1 MGGVKGCD
9 IMSVNQF
16 VGLSATILL
25 LAGCQSSPT
34 TRAPI
39 TDNSAPVEVSQPGAP
54 AATETSFPVR
64 RPAPSPREPG
74 PESVVTDLTR
84 EAQSLL
90 QQERWQESIRLA
102 EQGLRIDRREA
113 AFYRILGES
122 YLALGDLVQARRF
135 ANQAQR
141 FCGGQCREVSLLQQ
155 RLLRHQ

>member
-1 MGGVKGCD
+1 MR
-9 IMSVNQF
+9 VNQF
-16 VGLSATILL
+16 VGLTAACLL
-25 LAGCQSSPT
+25 LAGCQSSPIAK
-34 TRAPI
+34 APT
-39 TDNSAPVEVSQPGAP
+39 TDNAAPVEVSQPGAP
-54 AATETSFPVR
+54 AATATSFPVR
-64 RPAPSPREPG
+64 RPASSPREPG
-74 PESVVTDLTR
+74 PESVVADLTL

-141 FCGGQCREVSLLQQ
+141 FCGRQCREVSLLQQ
-155 RLLRHQ
+155 RLQRHQ